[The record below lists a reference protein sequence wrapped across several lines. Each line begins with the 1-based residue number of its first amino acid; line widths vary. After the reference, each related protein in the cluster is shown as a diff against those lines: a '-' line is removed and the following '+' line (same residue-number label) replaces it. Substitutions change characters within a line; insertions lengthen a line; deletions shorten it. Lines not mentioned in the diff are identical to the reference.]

1 VDRADPA
8 SRTKTKR
15 AIEDHAAQWQQGRRP
30 LLLFPEGTTSNGD
43 DLLESRRSRSAA
55 QHAYLDRSSGSGPD
69 DAVSAASLSHA
80 FNAWSLHPTCTA
92 QGASSTDATASS
104 RPVRSRGLWVRGFPG
119 TARVLSAAATGL
131 SAVRLFASPPAAAS
145 MWPGVLLTGTPGMGK
160 STASRRVVELC
171 EARGVR
177 VEGFL
182 TEEIRGSRGE
192 RVGFELVGL
201 GSARGQK
208 APLARSGPD
217 AGSGPQVSKYT
228 VCVAEFEA
236 LALPI
241 LDRVLSESAKG
252 QTDSPAVVCVVD
264 EIGKMELFSE
274 AFVSRMR
281 QLLRS
286 RPTPTLITVAL
297 RGGGL
302 IAESKRAPGFKLIE
316 LNHSNRDG
324 APDNILAKLLRSG
337 SGPAQKASASS
348 VGKEQAA
355 VTVRPPS
362 RWRARPTTAGQSPT
376 QEVQRDEP
384 AQHPSDRI
392 SESAAAATS
401 AGGGS
406 VVVWLRNEL
415 RLADNPLL
423 MRGLQLCRD
432 RPGAKLVLAVCLD
445 PREFGPDARTAFGSP
460 KVGEARRRFIEESLA
475 ELQTSVS
482 RRGSKLLVC
491 DAAPEEALPVIA
503 SGCGASLILA
513 TRQSCPAEK
522 TAEARVARALQAMG
536 ASLELQDPGGIY
548 TLFGQSELKRTG
560 VATDADFPE
569 EFLDFYG
576 PARNRLREVCQRGLS
591 EAPSRLPEAALLQT
605 QPPGLRAD
613 GATSY
618 STPTSKADLPWQGG
632 EAAATQRLQSWLAA
646 GGLSRYKT
654 TFRRLLG
661 DFSSRLSPHL
671 AMGCISPRRVAAEVM
686 GRAESTP
693 AVHLDHYT
701 YELCWRD
708 FFVHAAGRWGQSL
721 FELHGPLGQAS
732 KYGAATKA
740 DAEAGRW
747 RRDAVDEE
755 RWRKGLTG
763 VPLIDAAMREV
774 LATGYMGNLARQ
786 ITAAFLVE
794 ELGLDWRVGADWFE
808 ATLVDYDPHSNWGQ
822 WARSAGVAPTNEAKR
837 RRVGGTR
844 YYDIALA
851 LPGGEAAQYVRKWL
865 PELAAVPDG
874 QVFAPWATDAPLTG
888 SYPREPLASP
898 SLRRYFE
905 AQKGAVFAGS
915 AGKGKGKGKGKDKR
929 QETDNPS
936 TTERRWGR

>member
-1 VDRADPA
+1 
-8 SRTKTKR
+8 
-15 AIEDHAAQWQQGRRP
+15 
-30 LLLFPEGTTSNGD
+30 
-43 DLLESRRSRSAA
+43 
-55 QHAYLDRSSGSGPD
+55 
-69 DAVSAASLSHA
+69 
-80 FNAWSLHPTCTA
+80 
-92 QGASSTDATASS
+92 
-104 RPVRSRGLWVRGFPG
+104 
-119 TARVLSAAATGL
+119 
-131 SAVRLFASPPAAAS
+131 
-145 MWPGVLLTGTPGMGK
+145 
-160 STASRRVVELC
+160 
-171 EARGVR
+171 
-177 VEGFL
+177 
-182 TEEIRGSRGE
+182 
-192 RVGFELVGL
+192 
-201 GSARGQK
+201 
-208 APLARSGPD
+208 
-217 AGSGPQVSKYT
+217 
-228 VCVAEFEA
+228 
-236 LALPI
+236 
-241 LDRVLSESAKG
+241 
-252 QTDSPAVVCVVD
+252 
-264 EIGKMELFSE
+264 
-274 AFVSRMR
+274 
-281 QLLRS
+281 
-286 RPTPTLITVAL
+286 
-297 RGGGL
+297 
-302 IAESKRAPGFKLIE
+302 
-316 LNHSNRDG
+316 NHSNRDG

-362 RWRARPTTAGQSPT
+362 RWRARPTAAGQSPT

-384 AQHPSDRI
+384 DQHPSDRI

-432 RPGAKLVLAVCLD
+432 RPEAKLVLAVCLD
-445 PREFGPDARTAFGSP
+445 PREFGPAARTAFGSP

-482 RRGSKLLVC
+482 KRGSKLLVC
-491 DAAPEEALPVIA
+491 DAAPEALPVIA

-569 EFLDFYG
+569 EFLDFFG

-646 GGLSRYKT
+646 GGLSLYKT

-686 GRAESTP
+686 GRAENTP

-732 KYGAATKA
+732 KYGAAAKA
-740 DAEAGRW
+740 LPAEAGRW

-915 AGKGKGKGKGKDKR
+915 ARKGKGKGKGKDKR

-936 TTERRWGR
+936 TTETWLQFVLCVILLLLVVVVVGVICCCFVYFIICVEP